1 MRAPTLSPY
10 LSLSCRAAASRS
22 ATSIETWL
30 SPVTMNKSLNDLRF
44 TQFRDGL
51 VVEAKLASEDFV
63 AVLAERRRRP
73 LHGAGG
79 LRELERNPEHLQGAD
94 GGMLDRFDHLTRRR
108 LRIIESIGDRVDLP
122 AGDSRRLELGEPRI
136 GVIVRQRLVD
146 HAVDQRPVLDP
157 RAVAGK
163 ALILRP
169 FGMPEHLG
177 DARELTFVSD
187 PERDHRVGGPI
198 GGIRHDA
205 RMSIAEPA
213 GVAAGGEIVGGHVD
227 EHRERR
233 FVERDLDLLALAGA
247 VARVKR
253 RED

>member
-10 LSLSCRAAASRS
+10 LSLSWRAAASS
-22 ATSIETWL
+22 SGTAIETWL
-30 SPVTMNKSLNDLRF
+30 SPVTMNKSLNDLRLA
-44 TQFRDGL
+44 QFGDGL

-94 GGMLDRFDHLTRRR
+94 GGMRDGLDHVARGRM
-108 LRIIESIGDRVDLP
+108 RIVERIGDRVDLA
-122 AGDSRRLELGEPRI
+122 AGNSRRLELGEPRI

-146 HAVDQRPVLDP
+146 HAVDQRSVLDP

-169 FGMPEHLG
+169 
-177 DARELTFVSD
+177 
-187 PERDHRVGGPI
+187 
-198 GGIRHDA
+198 
-205 RMSIAEPA
+205 
-213 GVAAGGEIVGGHVD
+213 
-227 EHRERR
+227 
-233 FVERDLDLLALAGA
+233 
-247 VARVKR
+247 
-253 RED
+253 